1 MDWGSEFVTTIAGAA
16 GGFLGTMLY
25 IRIHGRR
32 LMAAVAADE
41 LKRLREAEGRYPVGW
56 RRPGPEG

>member
-1 MDWGSEFVTTIAGAA
+1 MGEIHWGSVLATAIAGAF

-41 LKRLREAEGRYPVGW
+41 LKRLRLGRPT
-56 RRPGPEG
+56 